1 MSICIEA
8 LHGWTTKLRGRW
20 SKSAT
25 SILVF
30 ANLKFGFRMLKK
42 YHNFFYLITGRIFIY
57 LIGIT
62 KFIDDGVN

>member
-8 LHGWTTKLRGRW
+8 LHGWTTKFSVRW

-25 SILVF
+25 SILIF
-30 ANLKFGFRMLKK
+30 TNLKFGFRMFKK
-42 YHNFFYLITGRIFIY
+42 YHNFFYLITGSIFIF

-62 KFIDDGVN
+62 KFIDDGIN